1 MDSKIEIV
9 KIMGASDCAVLKIT
23 DPNGAVYDRTL
34 LNGIYR
40 HFKGK
45 LYQVFRFA
53 QHTETGEWFV
63 VYQALYGDFKFYV
76 RPLLMFASEVDREKY
91 PDVKQWF
98 RFESVHS
105 KDEHASKSLLKMFN

>member
-9 KIMGASDCAVLKIT
+9 NVMGASDCAVLKIT
-23 DPNGAVYDRTL
+23 DPNGAVYKRTL
-34 LNGIYR
+34 LNGIYK

-63 VYQALYGDFKFYV
+63 VYQALYDDFKFYV
-76 RPLLMFASEVDREKY
+76 RPLLMFASEVDHEKY
-91 PDVKQWF
+91 PDVKQKF
-98 RFESVHS
+98 RFTEVH
-105 KDEHASKSLLKMFN
+105 

>member
-1 MDSKIEIV
+1 MASKIEVV
-9 KIMGASDCAVLKIT
+9 KVIGMDDCAVLEIT
-23 DPNGAVYDRTL
+23 KENGESYKRTL
-34 LNGIYR
+34 LNGIYK

-63 VYQALYGDFKFYV
+63 VYQALYGEFKFYI
-76 RPLLMFASEVDREKY
+76 RPLTMFASEVDHEKY
-91 PDVKQWF
+91 PDVKQEF

-105 KDEHASKSLLKMFN
+105 ATETI

>member
-9 KIMGASDCAVLKIT
+9 NITGANDCAVLRFT
-23 DPNGAVYDRTL
+23 EPNGTITSRMLT
-34 LNGIYR
+34 NGIYR

-45 LYQVFRFA
+45 LYQVYRFA

-63 VYQALYGDFKFYV
+63 VYQALYDDFKFYV

-91 PDVKQWF
+91 PDADQQF
-98 RFESVHS
+98 RFE
-105 KDEHASKSLLKMFN
+105 KRMWKGN

>member
-1 MDSKIEIV
+1 MASKIEIV
-9 KIMGASDCAVLKIT
+9 EIMGASDCAVLRFT
-23 DPNGAVYDRTL
+23 ELNDSVTSRVLT
-34 LNGIYR
+34 NGIYR

-76 RPLLMFASEVDREKY
+76 RPLLMFASEVDHEKY
-91 PDVKQWF
+91 PDVDQQY
-98 RFESVHS
+98 RFEKVHS
-105 KDEHASKSLLKMFN
+105 ASENV

>member
-1 MDSKIEIV
+1 MASKIEV
-9 KIMGASDCAVLKIT
+9 VEIMGASDCAVLKIT
-23 DPNGAVYDRTL
+23 DPNGEVYNRTL
-34 LNGIYR
+34 LNGIYK

-76 RPLLMFASEVDREKY
+76 RPLLMFASEVDHVKY
-91 PDVKQWF
+91 PDVKQKF
-98 RFESVHS
+98 RFEKIYS
-105 KDEHASKSLLKMFN
+105 ASENV